1 MLFFTDWE
9 GPWVLT
15 DFAYEVAIAF
25 FNNHEFFERLSQYD
39 DYLVLI
45 EHREGYEAGDTL
57 RLLAPFIVALGVS
70 SDELKDLA
78 EKVLAY
84 TPDAEESMRYL
95 MKKEIQPVVISTAY
109 EQFLEVSAKPLGIRK
124 IHATAFE
131 PEKYRLP
138 KEERKL
144 LLQAVEIIASLP
156 EIEIPLNDRSKSS
169 VEWLNDF
176 FWNKLAKTE
185 AGKILNEVKAVGG
198 QRKLEV
204 VRCYGI
210 PNPIVIGDSISDYAM
225 LSWAKENG
233 LAVSFNGNEF
243 AVKNSNLAIVGNTT
257 FAEAYI
263 VEAYLSEG
271 VKGVR
276 KSVRREFNSD
286 IADKLKETEFYW
298 IDESNVDEVIN
309 KSKAMRR
316 RLRGLAGAL
325 S

>member
-45 EHREGYEAGDTL
+45 EQKRDYEAGDTL

-70 SDELKDLA
+70 SNELRELA

-84 TPDAEESMRYL
+84 TPDAEESMKRL
-95 MKKEIQPVVISTAY
+95 LKKGIEPVVISTAY
-109 EQFLEVSAKPLGIRK
+109 EQFLELSAKPLGINR
-124 IHATAFE
+124 IHATIFN
-131 PEKYRLP
+131 PEQYSLP
-138 KEERKL
+138 REEKEFI
-144 LLQAVEIIASLP
+144 LQAVEIIASLP
-156 EIEIPLNDRSKSS
+156 EIEIPPDESS
-169 VEWLNDF
+169 RISIEWLNDF
-176 FWNKLAKTE
+176 FWYKLVNME
-185 AGKILNEVKAVGG
+185 AGKILSDVKAVGG
-198 QRKLEV
+198 QRKLDV
-204 VRCYGI
+204 VRSYSVKS
-210 PNPIVIGDSISDYAM
+210 PMVIGDSISDHAM

-243 AVKNSNLAIVGNTT
+243 AVKNSNLAIVSETT

-263 VEAYLSEG
+263 IEAYLREG
-271 VKGVR
+271 LDGVR
-276 KSVRREFNSD
+276 KALRQEFSSD
-286 IADKLKETEFYW
+286 IADKLMETEFYW
-298 IDESNVDEVIN
+298 IDESNVEEVIN
-309 KSKAMRR
+309 KSKTMRR
-316 RLRGLAGAL
+316 KLRGLAGYL

>member
-1 MLFFTDWE
+1 
-9 GPWVLT
+9 
-15 DFAYEVAIAF
+15 
-25 FNNHEFFERLSQYD
+25 
-39 DYLVLI
+39 
-45 EHREGYEAGDTL
+45 
-57 RLLAPFIVALGVS
+57 
-70 SDELKDLA
+70 
-78 EKVLAY
+78 
-84 TPDAEESMRYL
+84 
-95 MKKEIQPVVISTAY
+95 
-109 EQFLEVSAKPLGIRK
+109 
-124 IHATAFE
+124 
-131 PEKYRLP
+131 
-138 KEERKL
+138 
-144 LLQAVEIIASLP
+144 
-156 EIEIPLNDRSKSS
+156 
-169 VEWLNDF
+169 LNDF

-185 AGKILNEVKAVGG
+185 AGKILNEVKAIGG

-204 VRCYGI
+204 VRSYDI

-271 VKGVR
+271 VEGVR

>member
-138 KEERKL
+138 KDEKEFI
-144 LLQAVEIIASLP
+144 LQAVEIIASLP

>member
-45 EHREGYEAGDTL
+45 EKRRGYEAGDTL
-57 RLLAPFIVALGVS
+57 RLLAPFIVALGIS

-78 EKVLAY
+78 ERVLAY
-84 TPDAEESMRYL
+84 TPDAEESIGYL
-95 MKKEIQPVVISTAY
+95 LKKGIEPVVISTAY
-109 EQFLEVSAKPLGIRK
+109 EHFLEVSAKPLGIRR
-124 IHATAFE
+124 IHATAFK

-138 KEERKL
+138 KDERDYIL
-144 LLQAVEIIASLP
+144 EAVEVIASLP
-156 EIEIPLNDRSKSS
+156 EIDIPPNDRSKSS

-176 FWNKLAKTE
+176 FWNKLAKME
-185 AGKILNEVKAVGG
+185 AGRILDEVRAVGG

-204 VRCYGI
+204 VRSYGI
-210 PNPIVIGDSISDYAM
+210 PNPVVIGDSISDHAM
-225 LSWAKENG
+225 LSWAKESG

-243 AVKNSNLAIVGNTT
+243 AVRNSNLAVISETT

-263 VEAYLSEG
+263 VEAYLSGG
-271 VKGVR
+271 VEGVR
-276 KSVRREFNSD
+276 KSVRREFDSD
-286 IADKLKETEFYW
+286 IADKLKGTEFYW
-298 IDESNVDEVIN
+298 IDESNVEEVVS